1 MEEVALLHHQFLKLL
16 RLNAAIALGVCLVFL
31 GLAQGAGWQSTRDF
45 FALFTGIFGLAL
57 ASTWGGQYRIS
68 AWILYL
74 GELSGMALINCL
86 FGREYLFQIM
96 FLLLMIFPFLY
107 FQGLSQW
114 WRSLAAALPFP
125 VLILLEY
132 TDYSWWPREVLL
144 AQWAFPVQITL
155 LASAFLVQWVV
166 MYFYGKGMQ
175 ELTQAKVS
183 LHHQKEMA
191 EQYKVAKELAEKSEE
206 LKSFL
211 LTAVSHE
218 FRTPLHSISLAVAV
232 LKENKNDPVVLELL
246 DGIGDNSSRL
256 SEMLGDIMDLACL
269 RSGQFE
275 AIPHCVDMHEL
286 LSEQIHKAVRN
297 AQSSGIDLVL
307 DAPKDFPLWVD
318 GRRVAQFTRLIL
330 DNAIKFSSQGQIKV
344 HFDAQGVLEICD
356 QGPGLS
362 LEFMEH
368 LQETFVQGQGGY
380 GRRFSGLGIGL
391 SLASCIAQVLK
402 GQLSFHNRAGGGLR
416 VRLLL
421 PVQPCLKIDSF
432 QLNLKPKGRQI
443 LIVEDQ
449 ALNAKLLAS
458 LLTKLGYQTQI
469 AENGQVALD
478 YLAQSSDYQLIFM
491 DLQMPVMDGFSCTQK
506 LRELMSRGVLPRIP
520 IVAISA
526 NATDADRIHARA
538 AGMDEFISKPIS
550 KSLLEKELPQWF
562 LLEH

>member
-1 MEEVALLHHQFLKLL
+1 MLHHHFIKLL
-16 RLNAAIALGVCLVFL
+16 RLNAAIALGVCLLFL
-31 GLAQGAGWQSTRDF
+31 ALAQGAGWLSTRDF
-45 FALFTGIFGLAL
+45 FALFSGVFSLAL
-57 ASTWGGQYRIS
+57 ASTWGGHYRIS

-166 MYFYGKGMQ
+166 MYFYGQGMQ
-175 ELTQAKVS
+175 ELAKAKAS
-183 LHHQKEMA
+183 LNRQKEMA
-191 EQYKVAKELAEKSEE
+191 EQYKVAKELAEKGEE

-232 LKENKNDPVVLELL
+232 LKENQKDVVELELL
-246 DGIGDNSSRL
+246 DGIGESSARL

-269 RSGQFE
+269 RSGQYE
-275 AIPHCVDMHEL
+275 AIPYCVDMYEL
-286 LSEQIHKAVRN
+286 LHEQVQKYREAALARGLEMVVE
-297 AQSSGIDLVL
+297 APQDL
-307 DAPKDFPLWVD
+307 PLWVD
-318 GRRVAQFTRLIL
+318 GRRVAQFTRIIL
-330 DNAIKFSSQGQIKV
+330 DNAIKFATQGQIKV

-362 LEFMEH
+362 MDLMEH

-380 GRRFSGLGIGL
+380 GRNFSGLGIGL
-391 SLASCIAQVLK
+391 SLAECIAQVLC

-416 VRLLL
+416 VRLVL
-421 PVQPCLKIDSF
+421 PVQPCLKIDPI
-432 QLNLKPKGRQI
+432 QLNLNPKDKQI

-449 ALNAKLLAS
+449 ILNAKLLAT

-469 AENGQVALD
+469 AENGQMALEL
-478 YLAQSSDYQLIFM
+478 LAQFSDYQLIFM

-506 LRELMSRGVLPRIP
+506 LREMMSRGVLPRIP

>member
-1 MEEVALLHHQFLKLL
+1 MLHHHFIKLL
-16 RLNAAIALGVCLVFL
+16 RLNAGIALGVCLLFFV
-31 GLAQGAGWQSTRDF
+31 LAQGAGWHYTRDF
-45 FALFTGIFGLAL
+45 FALFCGVFGLAF
-57 ASTWGGQYRIS
+57 ASTWGGHYRTS

-144 AQWAFPVQITL
+144 AQWAFPVQIAL

-166 MYFYGKGMQ
+166 MYFYGQGMQ
-175 ELTQAKVS
+175 ELAKAKVS
-183 LHHQKEMA
+183 LNHQKEMA
-191 EQYKVAKELAEKSEE
+191 EQYKVAKEFAEKSEE

-232 LKENKNDPVVLELL
+232 LKENQKDVVELELL
-246 DGIGDNSSRL
+246 DEIGESSARL

-269 RSGQFE
+269 RSGQYE
-275 AIPHCVDMHEL
+275 AIPYCVDMYEL
-286 LSEQIHKAVRN
+286 LHEQVQKNREAALARGLEVIV
-297 AQSSGIDLVL
+297 
-307 DAPKDFPLWVD
+307 DAPQDLPLWVD

-330 DNAIKFSSQGQIKV
+330 DNAIKFSTQGQIKV

-362 LEFMEH
+362 VDLMEQ

-380 GRRFSGLGIGL
+380 GRNFSGLGIGL
-391 SLASCIAQVLK
+391 SLAACLAQVLS

-416 VRLLL
+416 VRLAL
-421 PVQPCLKIDSF
+421 PVQPCLKIDPI
-432 QLNLKPKGRQI
+432 QLNLNPKDKQI

-449 ALNAKLLAS
+449 VLNAKLLAT
-458 LLTKLGYQTQI
+458 LLNKLGYQTQI

-478 YLAQSSDYQLIFM
+478 LLAQFSDYQLIFM

-506 LRELMSRGVLPRIP
+506 LREMMSRRVLPRIP